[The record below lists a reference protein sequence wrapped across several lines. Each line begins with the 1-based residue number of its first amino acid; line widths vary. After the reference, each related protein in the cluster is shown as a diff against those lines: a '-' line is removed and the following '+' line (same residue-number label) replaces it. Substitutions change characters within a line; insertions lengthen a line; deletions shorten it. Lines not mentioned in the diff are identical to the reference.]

1 MTPPSVHDV
10 KVRAIVNSG
19 GGVAAEAEV
28 ILSDGTTGRG
38 SAPVAIKPGRRERPV
53 TDYLR
58 IGSPPPVQVLKAL
71 SALCGPDGEG
81 QDTVDACLD
90 GQLPVLG
97 TDVALAVSLAYA
109 RAAATASGL
118 GLYRWFASLSGTE
131 PAFPGLLAAV
141 VSGGLH
147 RRGDGLPFQQIMFA
161 TERHSPGETIPLILE
176 AYTRAERLFEARG
189 LLVGHSASGGML
201 LDTADPSLPLGL
213 LSELL
218 DHIGVG
224 AELSLALDV
233 AAEHLWT
240 TDGYLFGE
248 GPIGPEAVLER
259 IADLATLYPITFIE
273 DPFTSEHSKWWAR
286 LRRRLPDHAAVV
298 GDDLFATDSAYL
310 DPALADGIVLKMNQV
325 GTVSAAL
332 RTSVLAAAHGMSQCV
347 SHRSLETEDTSVA
360 DLAVGVAARWLKIG
374 GPRRGDRTA
383 KYNRLLRLE
392 EALRA

>member
-1 MTPPSVHDV
+1 MTPPGIHDV
-10 KVRAIVNSG
+10 KIRAILNSG
-19 GGVAAEAEV
+19 GGVAAEAELV
-28 ILSDGTTGRG
+28 LSDGTVGRG

-58 IGSPPPVQVLKAL
+58 IGSPPPMDVVKAL
-71 SALCGPDGEG
+71 SALSGRSRDGQEA
-81 QDTVDACLD
+81 VDAWLD

-109 RAAATASGL
+109 RASATASGR
-118 GLYRWFASLSGTE
+118 GLYSYFAALSGTE

-147 RRGDGLPFQQIMFA
+147 RRGHGVPFQQIMFA
-161 TERHSPGETIPLILE
+161 TERHCPGETIPLILE

-201 LDTADPSLPLGL
+201 LGSADLSLPLGL

-218 DHIGVG
+218 EHTG
-224 AELSLALDV
+224 AGAGLSLAVDV

-240 TDGYLFGE
+240 EDGYLLGE
-248 GPIGPEAVLER
+248 RPLGPESLMGR
-259 IADLATLYPITFIE
+259 IADLTTLYPITFVE
-273 DPFTSEHSKWWAR
+273 DPFTSDHSVWWAR
-286 LRRRLPDHAAVV
+286 LRERLPPHVAVV
-298 GDDLFATDSAYL
+298 GDDLYATNSAYL

-332 RTSVLAAAHGMSQCV
+332 RTSVRAAAYGMSQCV

-383 KYNRLLRLE
+383 KYNRLLRLA